1 MLIGAGTRRATFRG
15 KQVGAGLWNA
25 YMHGWND
32 AGRRNNRVL
41 AEGGEWALGKSSV
54 PAGRTHP
61 TAWLMPISSGSM
73 ASRIAADF
81 TLAGDAAM
89 GLAAVGEISG
99 ESTFAGNGG
108 LIASAVGSIDG
119 VFTLSADIV
128 ALAAISGS
136 IDGDITFTGNLGAL
150 AGLSGSIDGAFTL
163 AATPYATA
171 TMSGGITSDTAAL
184 TAESVAAAVWDALAA
199 AHNSTGTMGEKLNG
213 AGSAGNPW
221 TEMIESGMNAA
232 QAMRLITAAL
242 AGKVSGAAGP
252 VVTIRNAVADD
263 ADRIV
268 ATVDDDGNRT
278 AITYDLD

>member
-1 MLIGAGTRRATFRG
+1 
-15 KQVGAGLWNA
+15 
-25 YMHGWND
+25 
-32 AGRRNNRVL
+32 
-41 AEGGEWALGKSSV
+41 
-54 PAGRTHP
+54 
-61 TAWLMPISSGSM
+61 
-73 ASRIAADF
+73 
-81 TLAGDAAM
+81 M

-99 ESTFAGNGG
+99 ESTFTGNGG

-128 ALAAISGS
+128 ALAALSGS
-136 IDGDITFTGNLGAL
+136 IDGDIAFTGNLGAL

-163 AATPYATA
+163 TAIPYATA

-199 AHNSTGTMGEKLNG
+199 AHNSVGTMGEKLNG